1 KLGYPIIGDVLKLND
16 RRAVIVGYCRA
27 KFGWDS
33 PSVVY
38 TTYENAITYVP
49 LGRNKI
55 SYILVGVKDGFPV
68 PAVQAAISSLPDLK
82 ALTPD
87 QLRLQTVRFIMKETG
102 IGINFGITVFL
113 GVIVGLTVSAAIFY
127 QFTLENIR

>member
-1 KLGYPIIGDVLKLND
+1 
-16 RRAVIVGYCRA
+16 

-33 PSVVY
+33 PAVVY

-55 SYILVGVKDGFPV
+55 SFVLVGVKDGV
-68 PAVQAAISSLPDLK
+68 PAGEVQRAIGALPGLK
-82 ALTPD
+82 AMTPD
-87 QLRLQTVRFIMKETG
+87 ELRMQTVSFIMVETG

-113 GVIVGLTVSAAIFY
+113 GVVGGLTGSAAIFY
-127 QFTLENIR
+127 QFTLEDLRALGVIKARGASNAG